1 MKKKILAAL
10 FAMGIA
16 FTTNSSITEAVTEV
30 SRTSNGYVL
39 VDEASVFWDDNHSFN
54 VLIYNMN
61 NSDEVIGRG
70 IYTFEYLKEYKNWYY
85 HSVNDNS
92 EYIRA
97 DVSGLQR
104 VPEVAAEV
112 RKQKS
117 FRPGRDK
124 K

>member
-10 FAMGIA
+10 FAMSVV

-39 VDEASVFWDDNHSFN
+39 VDEASIFWENNHSFN

-97 DVSGLQR
+97 DVSGLQK
-104 VPEVAAEV
+104 VPEVADEV

-117 FRPGRDK
+117 FRPGK

>member
-1 MKKKILAAL
+1 MRKKILAAL
-10 FAMGIA
+10 FAMSIA

-39 VDEASVFWDDNHSFN
+39 VDEASVFWDNNHSFN

-97 DVSGLQR
+97 DVSGLQK

>member
-39 VDEASVFWDDNHSFN
+39 VDEASIFWDNNHSFN

-97 DVSGLQR
+97 DVSGLQK
-104 VPEVAAEV
+104 VPEVADEV

>member
-10 FAMGIA
+10 FAMGVA

-39 VDEASVFWDDNHSFN
+39 VDEASVFWDNNHSFN

-70 IYTFEYLKEYKNWYY
+70 VYTFEYLKEYKNWYY

-104 VPEVAAEV
+104 VPEVADEV